1 MSADGGGSEFCITYW
16 WGLLTKPLLNDFEHS
31 ILDLGVT
38 VVVVG
43 VMEGLKYLT
52 NGKHGNTKNGLDPRY
67 PVDSIVGV
75 RVI

>member
-1 MSADGGGSEFCITYW
+1 MSADGGWSELCTTYG
-16 WGLLTKPLLNDFEHS
+16 WGLPTKPLLNDFEHS

-52 NGKHGNTKNGLDPRY
+52 SGKHGSTRGGLNLRY
-67 PVDSIVGV
+67 PVDGIVGV
-75 RVI
+75 RVV